1 MTVEELTKQ
10 LQKAF
15 KIESDESS
23 ADYLAYM
30 VEQARLAA
38 KSEEDIIRM
47 ESIAS
52 MIYEKYNMGYTHYG
66 ITEMIAKTLLQN
78 MTVEQIEYV
87 MNAYTSEVYNKFFS
101 IIGSVLDDYS
111 ADMTTLVDAGLGIQ
125 PNKQMLM

>member
-15 KIESDESS
+15 NIESNESS

-30 VEQARLAA
+30 VDQAKMVA
-38 KSEEDIIRM
+38 KSDEDINRVEGVAAM
-47 ESIAS
+47 
-52 MIYEKYNMGYTHYG
+52 MYEKYNMGYTHYG

-87 MNAYTSEVYNKFFS
+87 LNAYTSEVYNKFFS

-111 ADMTTLVDAGLGIQ
+111 ADMTTLVDAGLGIK
-125 PNKQMLM
+125 PEKQLLM